1 MLWLWALLLPVCSA
15 ASDSLAV
22 LNFFVGEVEVRRDGA
37 ESWRKAVLGQKL
49 APGDWI
55 RTGSESRAEILLPD
69 SSAIRL
75 GENTLFQL
83 KELKG
88 TRRNTRLLRGRLWNN
103 IRRLKAEYEVAS
115 PTAVAAIRGTVFRLD
130 VAPDS
135 TTTVWV
141 YKGQVGVRPP
151 PKPPWARPGPR
162 REVEGPKE
170 IPPPVHEVGVE
181 TWRKIVAEI
190 LVRERERMT
199 VRRDGSAEKR
209 PFVPE
214 KEVEEW
220 VKWNRERDRILGIR

>member
-1 MLWLWALLLPVCSA
+1 MIWLWTFLFPLCSA

-22 LNFFVGEVEVRRDGA
+22 LNFFVGEVEVRKA
-37 ESWRKAVLGQKL
+37 EFWRKAVLGQKL
-49 APGDWI
+49 ARGDWV
-55 RTGSESRAEILLPD
+55 RTGKESRAEILLPD
-69 SSAIRL
+69 SSAVRL

-88 TRRNTRLLRGRLWNN
+88 ARGTRLLRGRLWNN

-135 TTTVWV
+135 TTIVWV

-151 PKPPWARPGPR
+151 PKPPWVRPGPR

-170 IPPPVHEVGVE
+170 VPPPVREVGVE

-209 PFVPE
+209 PFAPE

-220 VKWNRERDRILGIR
+220 VRWNRKRDEILGLR